1 MFDPADKAFLAT
13 LRAVAGQ
20 RLGADHAC
28 TQALDRA
35 IREDDA
41 AAALAARQA
50 LHALP
55 ADVFDGVMAAIHK
68 ALREDPSAILV
79 LWRGGRAKN

>member
-1 MFDPADKAFLAT
+1 MFDPADKAFLAA

-28 TQALDRA
+28 TRALDKA
-35 IREDDA
+35 VCDADA

-55 ADVFDGVMAAIHK
+55 ADVFDGVMAATHK
-68 ALREDPSAILV
+68 ALREDPAAILG
-79 LWRGGRAKN
+79 LWGGGPARH